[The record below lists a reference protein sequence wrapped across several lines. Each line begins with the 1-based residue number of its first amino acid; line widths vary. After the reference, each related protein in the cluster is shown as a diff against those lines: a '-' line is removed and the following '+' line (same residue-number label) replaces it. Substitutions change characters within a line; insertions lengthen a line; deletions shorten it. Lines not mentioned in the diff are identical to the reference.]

1 MKWVLFYAFP
11 AGCLLVRL
19 EVVGFMTY
27 LSKLLL
33 SIIAAQDGLQW
44 FCLVFLLLYTFVFA
58 APYRIKS
65 IILLAVVM
73 EAVAQRQ

>member
-1 MKWVLFYAFP
+1 
-11 AGCLLVRL
+11 
-19 EVVGFMTY
+19 MTY